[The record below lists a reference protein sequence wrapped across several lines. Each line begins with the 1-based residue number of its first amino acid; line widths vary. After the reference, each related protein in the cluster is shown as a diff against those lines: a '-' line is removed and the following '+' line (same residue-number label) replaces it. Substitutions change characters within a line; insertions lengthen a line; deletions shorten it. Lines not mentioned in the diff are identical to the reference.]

1 MGAGCLIDIN
11 QNVGLFGIAC
21 IPPVVRDAGSY
32 SRRFTWAE
40 TTYLS
45 GNPCIQPAPDYREAL
60 LHMGMGVLAHDGG
73 PGPGGQVDDRGPVAA
88 IFRTSQNNRVL
99 PGYGVFV
106 DIAET

>member
-1 MGAGCLIDIN
+1 
-11 QNVGLFGIAC
+11 
-21 IPPVVRDAGSY
+21 
-32 SRRFTWAE
+32 
-40 TTYLS
+40 
-45 GNPCIQPAPDYREAL
+45 
-60 LHMGMGVLAHDGG
+60 MGMGVLAHDGG